1 MVFSSWVFQL
11 KFCMHCYLSRT
22 VLSSCF
28 SPALFDWFEIYSNL
42 NFFFFFLSFS
52 EPWNRLRP
60 VVTQYTERVCPSGS
74 LTMQAVVE
82 TLMSFGLRHVVEFDG
97 KITCKL

>member
-1 MVFSSWVFQL
+1 
-11 KFCMHCYLSRT
+11 
-22 VLSSCF
+22 
-28 SPALFDWFEIYSNL
+28 
-42 NFFFFFLSFS
+42 
-52 EPWNRLRP
+52 

-97 KITCKL
+97 KITCKLWLTTLWVEDISGRYESERYFKWH